1 MRKADTCMIIATPS
15 NSSANLITKLLIE
28 SKSLDNGDFVR
39 IISYNSIER
48 EQIPE
53 ELHRHCL
60 TTDIAAPRSKIND
73 MSETETGI
81 KLQRDSS
88 VLSTYRILIS
98 TCNSLG
104 NLLQMKFKK
113 NHFSHVIID
122 EAGQCTGNLIKQIVI
137 TNIFSMESEVNF

>member
-15 NSSANLITKLLIE
+15 NSSANLITKLLID
-28 SKSLDNGDFVR
+28 SKCLDNGDFVR

-60 TTDIAAPRSKIND
+60 TADIAAPRSKIND

-122 EAGQCTGNLIKQIVI
+122 EAGQCTGNLKI
-137 TNIFSMESEVNF
+137 